1 MIKRLYR
8 MWLYRK
14 LAKEE
19 YEDVMMEVIEKLNEV
34 IDYLEKHE
42 KSEKL

>member
-1 MIKRLYR
+1 

-34 IDYLEKHE
+34 IDYLEKYE
-42 KSEKL
+42 SQKKKL

>member
-1 MIKRLYR
+1 